1 MAKKA
6 PNPNPRNEARYLGGA
21 LEDTVGVHPDARR
34 GRGAVSNA
42 AGRYEPTGRVAL
54 DDGWDNLDEPPPPL
68 RTQMIKDSTRTIIAR
83 NSSPDISFDRSINP
97 YRGCEHGC
105 TYCFARPT
113 HTYLGMSAGLDF
125 ESKIFYKPDA
135 AALLEKELRAPGYE
149 CRTMAMGTNT
159 DPYQPA
165 ERHYKITRSVLEVL
179 ARFNHP
185 IGFVTKSA
193 LITRDID
200 ILAPMAALNLAKA
213 AVSVTT
219 LDHHLARKM
228 EPRASTP
235 LKRIEALRQL
245 SAAGIPTAVMFAPL
259 IPGLNDHEL
268 ESVLE
273 AAKDAGVTSA
283 GYVMLRLPLEVKD
296 LFQEWLAA
304 KVPERAARVMS
315 LIRSTRGGKDY
326 DAQWQKRQRGEGP
339 IAEAAAAR
347 FHLARRRF
355 GFNRDRR
362 PLDTTKFKPPPRAG
376 DQLALFDSKSQ
387 S

>member
-1 MAKKA
+1 MARTA
-6 PNPNPRNEARYLGGA
+6 PNPNPRGEARYLGGA
-21 LEDTVGVHPDARR
+21 LENTVGVHPDARR
-34 GRGAVSNA
+34 GRGVISNA
-42 AGRYEPTGRVAL
+42 GGRYESTGRVAV
-54 DDGWDNLDEPPPPL
+54 DDGWDNLDLPSPPL
-68 RTQMIKDSTRTIIAR
+68 KTQMIRDSTRTIIAR

-113 HTYLGMSAGLDF
+113 HAYLGMSPGLDF
-125 ESKIFYKPDA
+125 ESKIFYKPEA
-135 AALLEKELRAPGYE
+135 AALLEKELRAASYE

-165 ERHYKITRSVLEVL
+165 ERQYKITRSILEVL
-179 ARFNHP
+179 ARFKHP
-185 IGFVTKSA
+185 VGFVTKSA

-200 ILAPMAALNLAKA
+200 ILAPMAEQHLAKVA
-213 AVSVTT
+213 ISVTT
-219 LDHHLARKM
+219 LDPQLARKM

-235 LKRIEALRQL
+235 ARRIEALRQL

-283 GYVMLRLPLEVKD
+283 GYVLLRLPLEVKD

-304 KVPERAARVMS
+304 EVPERASRVMS
-315 LIRSTRGGKDY
+315 LIRATRNGKDY
-326 DAQWQKRQRGEGP
+326 DAEWQKRQRGEGP

-355 GFNRDRR
+355 GFNKDRR
-362 PLDTTKFKPPPRAG
+362 PLDTSKFKAPPQAG
-376 DQLALFDSKSQ
+376 DQLALF
-387 S
+387 

>member
-1 MAKKA
+1 MARTA
-6 PNPNPRNEARYLGGA
+6 PNPNPRGEARYLGGA
-21 LEDTVGVHPDARR
+21 LENTIGVHPEARR

-42 AGRYEPTGRVAL
+42 AGRYESTGRVAV
-54 DDGWDNLDEPPPPL
+54 DDGWDNLDLPSPPL
-68 RTQMIKDSTRTIIAR
+68 KTQMIKDSTRTIIAR

-113 HTYLGMSAGLDF
+113 HAYLGMSPGLDF
-125 ESKIFYKPDA
+125 ESKILYKPEA
-135 AALLEKELRAPGYE
+135 AALLEKELRAPGYT

-165 ERHYKITRSVLEVL
+165 ERQYKITRSILEVL

-200 ILAPMAALNLAKA
+200 ILAPMAAQNLAKVA
-213 AVSVTT
+213 LSVTT
-219 LDHHLARKM
+219 LDPHLARKM

-235 LKRIEALRQL
+235 ARRIEALRQL

-273 AAKDAGVTSA
+273 AARDAGVTSA
-283 GYVMLRLPLEVKD
+283 GYVLLRLPLEVKD

-304 KVPERAARVMS
+304 EVPERASRVMS
-315 LIRSTRGGKDY
+315 LIRATRNGKDY
-326 DAQWQKRQRGEGP
+326 DPEWQKRQRGEGP
-339 IAEAAAAR
+339 IAEAAAQR
-347 FHLARRRF
+347 FQLARRRF
-355 GFNRDRR
+355 GFNKDRR
-362 PLDTTKFKPPPRAG
+362 PLDTSKFKAPPQAG
-376 DQLALFDSKSQ
+376 DQLALF
-387 S
+387 

>member
-1 MAKKA
+1 MDSKA
-6 PNPNPRNEARYLGGA
+6 PNPNPRGEARYTGGA
-21 LEDTVGVHPDARR
+21 HEGTVGVHPEARR

-42 AGRYEPTGRVAL
+42 AGRYESAGRVAV

-68 RTQMIKDSTRTIIAR
+68 RTQMIRDSTRTIIAR
-83 NSSPDISFDRSINP
+83 NTSPDISFDRSINP

-113 HTYLGMSAGLDF
+113 HAYLGMSPGLDF
-125 ESKIFYKPDA
+125 ESKILYKPDA
-135 AALLEKELRAPGYE
+135 AALLEKELRAPKYI

-165 ERHYKITRSVLEVL
+165 ERHYKITRSILEVL

-200 ILAPMAALNLAKA
+200 ILGPMAVQNLAWA
-213 AVSVTT
+213 ALSITS
-219 LDHHLARKM
+219 LDHQLARKM

-235 LKRIEALRQL
+235 TRRLEAVRQL
-245 SAAGIPTAVMFAPL
+245 SAAGIPTTVMFAPL

-273 AAKDAGVTSA
+273 AAKDAGAQSA
-283 GYVMLRLPLEVKD
+283 GYVLLRLPLEVKD
-296 LFQEWLAA
+296 LFREWLAA
-304 KVPERAARVMS
+304 EVPERASRVIS
-315 LIRSTRGGKDY
+315 LIKSTHGGKDY
-326 DAQWQKRQRGEGP
+326 DAKWNERQRGTGP
-339 IAEAAAAR
+339 IADAAAAR
-347 FHLARRRF
+347 FHLACKRL
-355 GFNRDRR
+355 GFNRERR
-362 PLDTTKFKPPPRAG
+362 SLDTTKFRPPPQAG
-376 DQLALFDSKSQ
+376 DQLALF
-387 S
+387 

>member
-1 MAKKA
+1 MAMVNKA
-6 PNPNPRNEARYLGGA
+6 RALNPNPRAKDRYMGGA
-21 LEDTVGVHPDARR
+21 LEGTIGVHPEGRR

-42 AGRYEPTGRVAL
+42 AGRYEKAGRVAL

-68 RTQMIKDSTRTIIAR
+68 KTQMYRDSTRTIIAR
-83 NSSPDISFDRSINP
+83 NTLPDIPFDRSINP

-135 AALLEKELRAPGYE
+135 AVLLEKELRAPSYK
-149 CRTMAMGTNT
+149 CRAMAMGTNT

-165 ERHYKITRSVLEVL
+165 ERHFKITRSILEVL
-179 ARFNHP
+179 QRFKHP

-200 ILAPMAALNLAKA
+200 ILAPMAAENLARA
-213 AVSVTT
+213 AVSVTS
-219 LDHHLARKM
+219 LDPGLARKM

-235 LKRIEALRQL
+235 ARRIEALRHM

-268 ESVLE
+268 EAVLQ
-273 AAKDAGVTSA
+273 AAKDAGVKSA

-304 KVPERAARVMS
+304 EVPERASRVMS
-315 LIRSTRGGKDY
+315 LIRSTRDGKDY
-326 DAQWQKRQRGEGP
+326 DAKWGERQVGNGP

-347 FHLARRRF
+347 FQLACKRL
-355 GFNRDRR
+355 GLNEDRK
-362 PLDTTKFKPPPRAG
+362 PLDISKFQPPPQPG
-376 DQLALFDSKSQ
+376 DQLALF
-387 S
+387 

>member
-1 MAKKA
+1 MANTPGKRP
-6 PNPNPRNEARYLGGA
+6 PNPNPRGEDRYLGGA
-21 LEDTVGVHPDARR
+21 LEGTIGVHPEGRR

-42 AGRYEPTGRVAL
+42 SGRYETTGRVPL

-68 RTQMIKDSTRTIIAR
+68 KTQMIRDSTRTIIAR
-83 NSSPDISFDRSINP
+83 NTSPDIGFDRSINP

-135 AALLEKELRAPGYE
+135 AMLLEKELRAPNYK

-165 ERHYKITRSVLEVL
+165 ERHYKITRSILEVL
-179 ARFNHP
+179 QRFKHP

-200 ILAPMAALNLAKA
+200 ILAPMAAESLAKA
-213 AVSVTT
+213 ALSVTS
-219 LDHHLARKM
+219 LDPHLARKM

-235 LKRIEALRQL
+235 ARRIEALKQM
-245 SAAGIPTAVMFAPL
+245 SAAGIPTTVMFAPL

-268 ESVLE
+268 ESVLQ

-304 KVPERAARVMS
+304 EVPERASRVMS
-315 LIRSTRGGKDY
+315 LIRSTRNGKDY
-326 DAQWQKRQRGEGP
+326 DSKWGERQVGNGP
-339 IAEAAAAR
+339 IADAAAAR
-347 FHLARRRF
+347 FQLACKRL
-355 GFNRDRR
+355 GFNEDRKR
-362 PLDTTKFKPPPRAG
+362 LDTTKFHPPPQAG
-376 DQLALFDSKSQ
+376 DQLALF
-387 S
+387 

>member
-1 MAKKA
+1 MARTA
-6 PNPNPRNEARYLGGA
+6 PNPNPRGEARYLGGA
-21 LEDTVGVHPDARR
+21 LADTVGVHPEARR
-34 GRGAVSNA
+34 GRGAISNA
-42 AGRYEPTGRVAL
+42 AGRYESAGRVAV
-54 DDGWDNLDEPPPPL
+54 DDGWDNLDLPSPPIK
-68 RTQMIKDSTRTIIAR
+68 TQMIKDSTRTIIAR

-113 HTYLGMSAGLDF
+113 HAYLGMSPGLDF
-125 ESKIFYKPDA
+125 ESKIFYKPEA
-135 AALLEKELRAPGYE
+135 AGLLEKELRAPGYN

-165 ERHYKITRSVLEVL
+165 ERQYKITRSILEVL

-200 ILAPMAALNLAKA
+200 ILAPMAAQNLAKVA
-213 AVSVTT
+213 ISVTT
-219 LDHHLARKM
+219 LDAQLARKM

-235 LKRIEALRQL
+235 ARRIEALRQL

-268 ESVLE
+268 ESVLA

-283 GYVMLRLPLEVKD
+283 GYVLLRLPLEVKD

-304 KVPERAARVMS
+304 EVPERASRVMS
-315 LIRSTRGGKDY
+315 LIRATRNGKDY
-326 DAQWQKRQRGEGP
+326 DPAWQKRQRGEGP

-347 FHLARRRF
+347 FQLARKRF
-355 GFNRDRR
+355 GFNKDRR
-362 PLDTTKFKPPPRAG
+362 PLDTSKFKPPPQAG
-376 DQLALFDSKSQ
+376 DQLALF
-387 S
+387 